1 MYGQGGRPVQE
12 DCEQRQAEE
21 VPPRLPV
28 HADGGGGPGDGPV
41 VQGQLRVGQE
51 VKVMTMIRS
60 VFSFIYIQWSPLVRS
75 AFCALKIDL
84 TKNLTVSAL

>member
-1 MYGQGGRPVQE
+1 MYVVTGEVPDWQGRRSVQE

-21 VPPRLPV
+21 VPARLPV

-51 VKVMTMIRS
+51 VKVMTMIHS
-60 VFSFIYIQWSPLVRS
+60 VDSFIYTYSGARL
-75 AFCALKIDL
+75 
-84 TKNLTVSAL
+84 